1 MARTKKAAQPKA
13 SSGSGIRKRSEA
25 DKANQRAQ
33 QKPCVR
39 CCIQNR
45 GGNCSREMCM
55 ECCLAEGEGCS
66 VHAKRAA
73 KKESSTAARDER
85 NK

>member
-13 SSGSGIRKRSEA
+13 SSVSGIRKRSEA

-39 CCIQNR
+39 CSIQNR
-45 GGNCSREMCM
+45 GGKCSREMCM
-55 ECCLAEGEGCS
+55 ECCLAEGEGCF

-73 KKESSTAARDER
+73 KKDARNLIQD
-85 NK
+85 K